1 MLDST
6 APDSLPR
13 AAAQTQAQ
21 LRVSWMSNSCS
32 ELNCA
37 LMKPLKNPGPIL
49 NSKMRSMSGAYKAE
63 GSVPRSTVRGPE
75 EA

>member
-6 APDSLPR
+6 APDSLSR

-32 ELNCA
+32 ELNCT
-37 LMKPLKNPGPIL
+37 LMEPPKNPGPIL
-49 NSKMRSMSGAYKAE
+49 NSKTRSMSGAYKAE
-63 GSVPRSTVRGPE
+63 GSVPRNIVKGPE